1 MYNHNKAQ
9 QSKNRVHISW
19 DILYWEESRW
29 LQFHQYKEELGVT
42 LYHLEQIMVK
52 ITITYK
58 NSTRMACQCLV
69 QYTHIMIKALL
80 TFKILSTSI
89 SSEHYDTCIS
99 TFATRDQASHLPHTR
114 DLLFVKFCKTNE
126 NNYFHWSAVLLDQIA
141 TVNNLKQIFYT
152 NTLLCKFM
160 QQLQLAVKIS
170 EDIWN
175 LRRRIWS
182 IRHCKI
188 RVAMSGQSKFWRCQS
203 GADCDW
209 WKHCDAIH

>member
-9 QSKNRVHISW
+9 QSKKPCA
-19 DILYWEESRW
+19 Y
-29 LQFHQYKEELGVT
+29 FLGYTV
-42 LYHLEQIMVK
+42 LG
-52 ITITYK
+52 
-58 NSTRMACQCLV
+58 MACQCLV

-99 TFATRDQASHLPHTR
+99 TFATRDQASHLPHNR

-126 NNYFHWSAVLLDQIA
+126 NNYFHWSAVILHQIA
-141 TVNNLKQIFYT
+141 TLNNLKQIFYT
-152 NTLLCKFM
+152 YTFLCKFM

-170 EDIWN
+170 EKKKKKKDIWIFLMAWIWCALKT

-182 IRHCKI
+182 IRPCKS

-209 WKHCDAIH
+209 WKHGDATH